1 MMQLLSREWVLS
13 SPLLLGAFDIPTERE
28 QKCGEMTNVSLVTTF
43 ILTGLPHS
51 PELDTLLFGIF
62 LVIYVLTV
70 VGNLLILLVIIVNP
84 LLHTPMNYTS

>member
-1 MMQLLSREWVLS
+1 MQLLSREWVLS
-13 SPLLLGAFDIPTERE
+13 SPLMLGAFDIPTERE

-84 LLHTPMNYTS
+84 LLHTPMYYTS

>member
-13 SPLLLGAFDIPTERE
+13 SPLMLGAFDIPTERE
-28 QKCGEMTNVSLVTTF
+28 RKCGEMTNVSLVTTF
-43 ILTGLPHS
+43 ILTGLPHA
-51 PELDTLLFGIF
+51 PELDTFLFGIF

-84 LLHTPMNYTS
+84 LLHAPMYYTS